1 MHEVHEQ
8 IRSDTWNA
16 AYVIVQVAMMNNRA
30 SYTKIIEN
38 TYHQV
43 HNTINQVSTQAKV
56 ATHSAN

>member
-8 IRSDTWNA
+8 IRFDPWNA
-16 AYVIVQVAMMNNRA
+16 AYLNVQVAMMNNRA

-43 HNTINQVSTQAKV
+43 HNTINQVSAQAKE